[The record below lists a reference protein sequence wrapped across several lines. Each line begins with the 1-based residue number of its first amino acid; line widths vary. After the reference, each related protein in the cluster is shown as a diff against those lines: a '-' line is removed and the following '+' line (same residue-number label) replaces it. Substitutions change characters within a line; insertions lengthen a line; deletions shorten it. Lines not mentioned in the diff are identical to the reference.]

1 MASCF
6 EVAMALIDGGFIRD
20 DDLDSV
26 TTILVETLLATGT
39 IKERT
44 RAVED
49 KTVDEEVYTAA
60 EYVAGADD
68 ATADFEDLNRQAEI
82 MLEAKERQLAHEK
95 IIIKADEVIKKNASM
110 ATQSLVEQG
119 FIEGSKAD
127 RVEKLIAQ
135 AWSS

>member
-1 MASCF
+1 
-6 EVAMALIDGGFIRD
+6 
-20 DDLDSV
+20 
-26 TTILVETLLATGT
+26 
-39 IKERT
+39 
-44 RAVED
+44 
-49 KTVDEEVYTAA
+49 VDEEVYTAA